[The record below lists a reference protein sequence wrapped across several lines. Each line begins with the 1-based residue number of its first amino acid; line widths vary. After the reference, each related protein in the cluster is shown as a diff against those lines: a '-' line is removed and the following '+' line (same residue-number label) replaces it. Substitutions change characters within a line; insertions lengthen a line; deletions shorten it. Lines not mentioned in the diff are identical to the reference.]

1 MEDAEHGWK
10 MFLGNNTEF
19 ILPLDYIR
27 DMAVEEPGDSPV
39 LMAKFGSKGMD
50 AWSFGKCKLLRPIV
64 EMVWP

>member
-50 AWSFGKCKLLRPIV
+50 AWSFGKC
-64 EMVWP
+64 